1 MAQLYHTK
9 GLTFS
14 ARPAK
19 YGGGFCVRVAYW
31 KRPAR
36 ELDKQEVNSTQE
48 RWNYEGGGRFDS
60 LEEAQLNIEPF
71 QACVEY
77 IRTEECDRGGGGGG
91 GGASHKK
98 EYAAAVP
105 RPEYTRSGGRNELK
119 AKAAFDQRLKKRP
132 NGAQSEVAKK
142 RKLPDSLQA
151 NARARRA
158 KKFAQ
163 VLQKVRRRVKEL
175 ACRRAKV
182 VDWVE
187 WRERAM
193 VYLKA
198 HIWEGTTWKL
208 MDGGP
213 PCIDDFSPHVIQLMQ
228 MKALVLHSFLFD
240 MNERDEAE
248 LVAERT
254 PGNLE
259 ISYQHASEIAA
270 RVGTRYGT
278 SGSWVYKVYLEYRG
292 LDCGPATTSTS
303 QLTGRSL
310 QLKRP

>member
-1 MAQLYHTK
+1 MAQLFHTK
-9 GLTFS
+9 GQTFS

-19 YGGGFCVRVAYW
+19 RGNGFCVRGAYW

-105 RPEYTRSGGRNELK
+105 RPEYTRAGGRNEEK

-151 NARARRA
+151 TARARRA

-182 VDWVE
+182 EFKLDLLQRE
-187 WRERAM
+187 AETSGLKMYGADGGRLPLPHAAAGAGGAERA
-193 VYLKA
+193 A
-198 HIWEGTTWKL
+198 E
-208 MDGGP
+208 DSDSDS
-213 PCIDDFSPHVIQLMQ
+213 DDADSMLRAESPVM
-228 MKALVLHSFLFD
+228 
-240 MNERDEAE
+240 
-248 LVAERT
+248 
-254 PGNLE
+254 
-259 ISYQHASEIAA
+259 
-270 RVGTRYGT
+270 
-278 SGSWVYKVYLEYRG
+278 
-292 LDCGPATTSTS
+292 
-303 QLTGRSL
+303 
-310 QLKRP
+310 

>member
-1 MAQLYHTK
+1 MAQFYHTE

-19 YGGGFCVRVAYW
+19 DGSDFCVRGAYW
-31 KRPAR
+31 KRPHEQR
-36 ELDKQEVNSTQE
+36 NKVDVNSTQMGY
-48 RWNYEGGGRFDS
+48 NSGAGRFES
-60 LEEAQLNIEPF
+60 QAHAEQHIMLFRLFIE
-71 QACVEY
+71 QQRGA
-77 IRTEECDRGGGGGG
+77 TGGGGGGG
-91 GGASHKK
+91 GGAGRKK
-98 EYAAAVP
+98 VYSEAT
-105 RPEYTRSGGRNELK
+105 RGGTRSGGRDE
-119 AKAAFDQRLKKRP
+119 AKAEEA
-132 NGAQSEVAKK
+132 VAKRRLDPRGGAEK
-142 RKLPDSLQA
+142 KKQKLPDSLQA

-259 ISYQHASEIAA
+259 ISYRHASELRAESP
-270 RVGTRYGT
+270 VM
-278 SGSWVYKVYLEYRG
+278 
-292 LDCGPATTSTS
+292 
-303 QLTGRSL
+303 
-310 QLKRP
+310 

>member
-1 MAQLYHTK
+1 MASWHFTQ
-9 GLTFS
+9 GITFS
-14 ARPAK
+14 ARAAK
-19 YGGGFCVRVAYW
+19 SGGVFCVRGAYW
-31 KRPAR
+31 KRPN
-36 ELDKQEVNSTQE
+36 ELRDKKEANSTQE
-48 RWNYEGGGRFDS
+48 RWKYEGGGRFDS
-60 LEEAQLNIEPF
+60 LEEAQLHIKPF
-71 QACVEY
+71 QLRVEY
-77 IRTEECDRGGGGGG
+77 MRVEECDSGGGGGG

-98 EYAAAVP
+98 VYAAAVP
-105 RPEYTRSGGRNELK
+105 RPEYTRAGGRNEEK

-259 ISYQHASEIAA
+259 IS
-270 RVGTRYGT
+270 
-278 SGSWVYKVYLEYRG
+278 
-292 LDCGPATTSTS
+292 
-303 QLTGRSL
+303 
-310 QLKRP
+310 